1 MNGATR
7 STRNWPRREAA
18 AGTDPPLVQV
28 LAAAATRLAA
38 AGIES
43 PALEARLLLGHALG
57 CDQVTLIRERAAPL
71 ALALAAP
78 GFPALLA
85 RRAGHEPLAQ
95 ILGRREFW
103 GLSFAVSPA
112 TLIPRPDSETLITA
126 ALAASPDRRA
136 VRRVLDLGTGSG
148 CLLLA
153 ALHEFPAAFGVGVDL
168 SPGALATACANAAAL
183 DLAGRAAFLCGDW
196 ARALRGGFDLVLCNP
211 PYIESGAIAGLAP
224 EVARFEPRAALD
236 GGADGLDA
244 YRAVIADL
252 PLLLAPGGVAILEL
266 GAGQAGAAA
275 ALAAARGLAVRALAP
290 DLGGIPRALVL
301 APGVTE

>member
-1 MNGATR
+1 M
-7 STRNWPRREAA
+7 
-18 AGTDPPLVQV
+18 
-28 LAAAATRLAA
+28 RLAA
-38 AGIES
+38 AGLES

-57 CDQVTLIRERAAPL
+57 CDQASLIRERTTSL
-71 ALALAAP
+71 ALARAAP

-85 RRAGHEPLAQ
+85 RRARREPLAH

-126 ALAASPDRRA
+126 ALAAWPERQA

-153 ALHEFPAAFGVGVDL
+153 ALTEFPVAFGIGVDL
-168 SPGALATACANAAAL
+168 SAAALAIAGTNAAAL
-183 DLAGRAAFLCGDW
+183 GLAARVAFLRAAWGG
-196 ARALRGGFDLVLCNP
+196 ALAGGFDLVLCNP
-211 PYIESGAIAGLAP
+211 PYIESDAIADLAP

-236 GGADGLDA
+236 GGSDGLDA

-252 PLLLAPGGVAILEL
+252 PALLAPGGIAVLEL
-266 GAGQAGAAA
+266 GAGQASAVRT
-275 ALAAARGLAVRALAP
+275 LAAARGLAIRAVAD
-290 DLGGIPRALVL
+290 DLGGMPRALVL
-301 APGVTE
+301 ARGVAE